1 LRLYS
6 FFTASATILEKGII
20 RYLLDQTRSLLL
32 IPSVS
37 VPAVPAPSGMI
48 HTPEWVTLPVCEAR
62 VATELVSKLTVL
74 VAKEGV
80 ANTPDSRKPM

>member
-1 LRLYS
+1 
-6 FFTASATILEKGII
+6 
-20 RYLLDQTRSLLL
+20 
-32 IPSVS
+32 VS

-74 VAKEGV
+74 VAKEGG
-80 ANTPDSRKPM
+80 ANTPDRRKPM